1 MRKLSLIA
9 CAAVLFALHAAAA
22 PPPADR
28 IFVNGKV
35 WTEDDARPQ
44 AEAIAVLGDKILAV
58 GTSKEVRVYAGPQTL
73 VTDLE
78 GRLLIPG
85 FQDSHLHFPGP
96 SIKEVQMDDAKAVAD
111 VQRILGDFVR
121 SHPGSGW
128 QTGGGWNYAQFPDRK
143 PHRKY
148 LDAVLADRP
157 VLLDDRDGHV
167 ILVNSKAL
175 AIAGV
180 TRDTPDPPDGRIVR
194 DASGEPTGEFQEG
207 ATALVYK
214 FVPDVSIEDQYE
226 AFIAHMDEA
235 AADGLTAAQNA
246 SWSPTT
252 HLVVL
257 RALGAGALKLRMRF
271 ATPML
276 PGIGGS
282 PDTEHLEKPLTSADL
297 AYYRELRETFRGP
310 LIKFGAIKGFVD
322 GTVDAKTAAMFEP
335 FVGTRQT
342 GLPFWQQQELNDT
355 VALYDREGF
364 QVMLHAIG
372 DKGINM
378 ALNAYEY
385 AAKVNH
391 SAGRRHRVEHIEVP
405 RLADLPRFRQLG
417 VIASTQAI
425 FTDPDPST
433 LTNYAPLLGPERAS
447 HAMPFKQIDDAGA
460 VQAFGSDWSVFDFSP
475 IRGIYAAVTRMT
487 AQRTPPGGWYPQN
500 RITVAAAL
508 RHYTRDGAYASFDED
523 IRGTLT
529 PGKLADLVL
538 LSDDILTMPPA
549 DLLKTRVLLTMM
561 GGRVT
566 YAKKGSDLFSE
577 DRDGK

>member
-1 MRKLSLIA
+1 MRRFFLAA
-9 CAAVLFALHAAAA
+9 CATLLAANAAFAA
-22 PPPADR
+22 PSLADR

-44 AEAIAVLGDKILAV
+44 AQAIAVLGDKILAV
-58 GTSKEVRVYAGPQTL
+58 GTSKEMRALAGRETI
-73 VTDLE
+73 VMDLK
-78 GRLLIPG
+78 GKLLIPG

-96 SIKEVQMDDAKAVAD
+96 SIKEVQMDDAKNVAD
-111 VQRILGDFVR
+111 IQRILRDFVR
-121 SHPGSGW
+121 AHPGDGW
-128 QTGGGWNYAQFPDRK
+128 QTGGGWNYSQFPDRK
-143 PHRKY
+143 PNHKY
-148 LDAVLADRP
+148 LDAIIADRP

-167 ILVNSKAL
+167 ILVNAKAL
-175 AIAGV
+175 ALAGI
-180 TRDTPDPPDGRIVR
+180 TRDTPDPADGRIVH
-194 DASGEPTGEFQEG
+194 DAQGEPTGEFQEG

-214 FVPDVSIEDQYE
+214 LVPDIGFEDTYE

-246 SWSPTT
+246 SWSPAT
-252 HLVVL
+252 HQVLL
-257 RALGAGALKLRMRF
+257 RALSANALKLRIRF

-282 PDTEHLEKPLTSADL
+282 PDGVHLAKHLTSADL

-335 FVGTRQT
+335 FVGTEQT
-342 GLPFWQQQELNDT
+342 GIPFWLQDELNET

-372 DKGINM
+372 DRGINM

-385 AAKVNH
+385 AAKVNGTT
-391 SAGRRHRVEHIEVP
+391 GRRHRVEHIEVP
-405 RLADLPRFRQLG
+405 RLADLPRFKQLG

-433 LTNYAPLLGPERAS
+433 LINYAPLLGPERAS

-487 AQRTPPGGWYPQN
+487 AEGTPPGGWYPAN
-500 RITVAAAL
+500 RISVQAAL

-529 PGKLADLVL
+529 PGKFADLVV
-538 LSDDILTMPPA
+538 LSEDILTMPPK

-566 YAKKGSDLFSE
+566 YQAN
-577 DRDGK
+577 